1 MNATILSR
9 MPFKLGSTCNPYTSF
24 GSLTVDSSE
33 AERNQF
39 VPFDPSC
46 RAPSFLAKLRAEAP
60 NHHSSD
66 FSWLQNKTVLLI
78 GDSISREHVENFC
91 TLMGLE
97 SEVVRKSHKYSPQP
111 AAVRSATKAGHAPE
125 KPARLSGR
133 GFRVVRDASL
143 PRVCYVPKYDFLVSL
158 SPFAAL
164 RGPTC

>member
-1 MNATILSR
+1 MNTTILSR
-9 MPFKLGSTCNPYTSF
+9 MPFKLGSPCNPYTTF

-33 AERNQF
+33 ADRNQF
-39 VPFDPSC
+39 VPFDPTC

-60 NHHSSD
+60 HHHSSD

-111 AAVRSATKAGHAPE
+111 AVIRSATKAGYAPD

-143 PRVCYVPKYDFLVSL
+143 PRVCYVPKYDFLVST
-158 SPFAAL
+158 PVRAA
-164 RGPTC
+164 P